1 MGMKNQVSSIKY
13 QVLCKECILLC
24 TLYLLLNTSLFA
36 QQPTPPLIK
45 KSEKI
50 ETIDGKKFYI
60 HPVEKGQT
68 LYSIAK
74 TYSTTVDIILSN
86 NQEAIDGLKAGNKLK
101 IPFSGNTDAI
111 KKEIEKQS
119 SPKESSRTEPVQP
132 KKEIVS
138 KPSAKDTTSQ
148 KHFVVADSKNLTNV
162 SLPSSTKDTTGI
174 DVKYTMKNEA
184 DLNVAVFLPL
194 ALNSIDEINVDKISI
209 GEEKMPEDVRTGIEF
224 YEGVKFAFDS
234 LKKDGFK

>member
-111 KKEIEKQS
+111 KKEIEKQTS
-119 SPKESSRTEPVQP
+119 APVPP

-138 KPSAKDTTSQ
+138 RPPAKDTASQ
-148 KHFVVADSKNLTNV
+148 KHV
-162 SLPSSTKDTTGI
+162 SSP
-174 DVKYTMKNEA
+174 
-184 DLNVAVFLPL
+184 
-194 ALNSIDEINVDKISI
+194 EIKKSETFSQPV
-209 GEEKMPEDVRTGIEF
+209 P
-224 YEGVKFAFDS
+224 
-234 LKKDGFK
+234 KKDS